1 MSEDDAITPLKMLDD
16 FQKFSDPW
24 LIEQARQFGLLP
36 PAKQR
41 ELLFWMIMNN
51 GIDLQGI
58 KDVTAKLGGGRAPMS
73 DLKAEARWT
82 EHGKADQ

>member
-1 MSEDDAITPLKMLDD
+1 MSEESPLTPLTMLKD
-16 FQKFSDPW
+16 FQEHSDPW

-58 KDVTAKLGGGRAPMS
+58 KDTLRLVR
-73 DLKAEARWT
+73 
-82 EHGKADQ
+82 HN

>member
-1 MSEDDAITPLKMLDD
+1 MLKD
-16 FQKFSDPW
+16 FQEHSDPW

-58 KDVTAKLGGGRAPMS
+58 KDTLRLVR
-73 DLKAEARWT
+73 
-82 EHGKADQ
+82 HN